1 MKILE
6 DCGRILTDF
15 GRASGGFRQDL
26 GGSGRISAGLRQEV
40 GWIRRSRADF
50 GGKIADSRGDLVV
63 WPGAASVLARCCLGA
78 GLVEGTDRLNSTSGD
93 FGNFANLYLTRLSPA
108 GGGRIQTLRAFRRA
122 YSVHTPL

>member
-1 MKILE
+1 MEKCLQAVIIIIEAAERFTADPFLKILE

-63 WPGAASVLARCCLGA
+63 CPGAASVANLALARCCLGGELRKA
-78 GLVEGTDRLNSTSGD
+78 RGP
-93 FGNFANLYLTRLSPA
+93 YLTSY
-108 GGGRIQTLRAFRRA
+108 QK
-122 YSVHTPL
+122 